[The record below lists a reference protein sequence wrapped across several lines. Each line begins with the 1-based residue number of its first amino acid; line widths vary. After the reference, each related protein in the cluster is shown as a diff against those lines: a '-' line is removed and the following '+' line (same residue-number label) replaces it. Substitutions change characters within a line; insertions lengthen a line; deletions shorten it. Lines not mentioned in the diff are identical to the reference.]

1 MQLSSKELD
10 VLVDAVKS
18 IIQASQTILDVI
30 NNINKK
36 ELQDDTTEL

>member
-10 VLVDAVKS
+10 LLVDAVKS